1 MFVHF
6 GRMEI
11 KKESNNSLTGSYIAK
26 FMAYA
31 ILSLYNELCNTS
43 YYEHGRHSDLYD
55 FTDVGFGVGIGCR
68 ESVMVK

>member
-11 KKESNNSLTGSYIAK
+11 KKESNISLTGSYIAK

-31 ILSLYNELCNTS
+31 ILSLYNALCNTS
-43 YYEHGRHSDLYD
+43 YMN
-55 FTDVGFGVGIGCR
+55 TDDIQIYTILR
-68 ESVMVK
+68 MLDSESA